1 MRALAPE
8 VGKREEQPLEGVEE
22 ERAAARAGAAEQRD
36 EARDPAGGHHA
47 VEHENRR
54 ERQPREL
61 DRRGR
66 REPGAGSHG
75 DEALDMQGAALVSEL
90 EEPRCGV
97 GGVHAG
103 TIDRACESLSEGAL
117 PGWRGSQVS
126 LAGVAFIVRGAPT
139 VFESTALPTRL
150 DLADF
155 DLTLIEAVAQDSI
168 VQDGHLVFVS
178 LWGWHAT
185 IDSLTQVPEPT
196 SAVLLAAGIAG
207 FAAARSARRG
217 PA

>member
-1 MRALAPE
+1 
-8 VGKREEQPLEGVEE
+8 
-22 ERAAARAGAAEQRD
+22 
-36 EARDPAGGHHA
+36 
-47 VEHENRR
+47 
-54 ERQPREL
+54 
-61 DRRGR
+61 
-66 REPGAGSHG
+66 
-75 DEALDMQGAALVSEL
+75 MQGAALVSEL